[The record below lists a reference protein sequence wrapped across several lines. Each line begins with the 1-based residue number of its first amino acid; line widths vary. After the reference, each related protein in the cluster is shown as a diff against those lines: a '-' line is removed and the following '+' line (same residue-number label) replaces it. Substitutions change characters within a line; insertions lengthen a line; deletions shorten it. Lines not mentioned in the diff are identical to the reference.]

1 MALFCHFIQ
10 QGWNRKMGDVNN
22 LLLTMDMS
30 ESQDCKQFQD
40 ATRNNEG
47 IQEGHLRYGGK

>member
-10 QGWNRKMGDVNN
+10 QGWNREMGDVNN

-30 ESQDCKQFQD
+30 ESQDCKQF
-40 ATRNNEG
+40 
-47 IQEGHLRYGGK
+47 